1 MGVDNGVDFQD
12 DEYLKM
18 RWWETTIRSTVQIT
32 DYGLGGSWS
41 SHLRSCLMR

>member
-18 RWWETTIRSTVQIT
+18 RWWETTMRSAVQLT
-32 DYGLGGSWS
+32 DDMLGGS
-41 SHLRSCLMR
+41 